1 MMNVMPEQEGLPIEE
16 IDLAVKAKV
25 LPERY
30 FAFIGNRLN
39 SGQQVGSLLT
49 AENLKVIKQYANTVT
64 HLPRTRTEIEQD
76 VNYDAMGIDAS
87 LVHNLYIALH
97 RHVAE
102 WDKLE
107 RSIKQLGPEIELFA
121 DTLVQR
127 GGALLDN
134 LERSEV
140 FQQIKRRKAE
150 RGADVYNHD
159 LTDEERE
166 QITAVLG
173 SGMNGLIREIEY
185 TRRCIG
191 DVDVRASWFNREIR
205 VELKPRMARLLKHF
219 DEKLAG
225 NDVLEKRQQLDRWDE
240 QIDQLKSE
248 YDANVGYAFTGLV
261 LGPVGLLV
269 TGGVFGVKAEQIRA
283 AKNALIGQRNELARA
298 LVQLEP
304 ARKDL
309 ERVRTLV
316 RDLEFRCKDLSV
328 ATKRLADVWL
338 FLASYAESSVN
349 ESKELADINQLE
361 SFVHDF
367 SEVIKPWA
375 KIGSICHTLSG
386 LFNELIEE
394 YEDA

>member
-1 MMNVMPEQEGLPIEE
+1 
-16 IDLAVKAKV
+16 
-25 LPERY
+25 
-30 FAFIGNRLN
+30 
-39 SGQQVGSLLT
+39 
-49 AENLKVIKQYANTVT
+49 
-64 HLPRTRTEIEQD
+64 
-76 VNYDAMGIDAS
+76 
-87 LVHNLYIALH
+87 
-97 RHVAE
+97 
-102 WDKLE
+102 
-107 RSIKQLGPEIELFA
+107 
-121 DTLVQR
+121 
-127 GGALLDN
+127 
-134 LERSEV
+134 
-140 FQQIKRRKAE
+140 
-150 RGADVYNHD
+150 
-159 LTDEERE
+159 
-166 QITAVLG
+166 
-173 SGMNGLIREIEY
+173 
-185 TRRCIG
+185 
-191 DVDVRASWFNREIR
+191 
-205 VELKPRMARLLKHF
+205 
-219 DEKLAG
+219 

-367 SEVIKPWA
+367 SEV
-375 KIGSICHTLSG
+375 
-386 LFNELIEE
+386 
-394 YEDA
+394 